1 MLQIVYN
8 SSKKCACLTGEYV
21 DIVREH
27 FSVKNK
33 GAFFARKKG
42 SFYVPDRTYV
52 ITAAGNFGI
61 GLIPRITTFCKQQNI
76 PYSIDEQLDSLLK
89 PNIFNGTLNLVK
101 NNLFQLRD
109 YQQQAVIKTLQQGR
123 GLLKVGTGGGK
134 TLITATIIENF
145 YQQSQNKTKFKCLMI
160 VPDLGLVNQTYD
172 EFGKFGISFSI
183 TKFTGNNAPD
193 LTSNCIIANSQI
205 LLHLDQHE
213 NWYKDVDLLIVD
225 EVHKIKKGNKIT
237 KLISKIKTHHR
248 IGCTGTLPVE
258 DIDLWSV
265 IGSFGDIVYEKPSV
279 ELRNEQFLTNV
290 KAIALHL
297 NYNDKITREYREE
310 LEFLMENKGRNKII
324 SKICN
329 KCNNNILVLVNYI
342 QHGEILYEMMKN
354 LEGKQVY
361 FVQGAVDVDERS
373 EIIKKMENSNNVVCI
388 AISAIFSTGINI
400 KNLHTMIFAAG
411 GKSAIRMIQSIG
423 RGLRLHPSK
432 DCFNV
437 IDLVDNLKYGNSHFE
452 ERKKTYESEVIQV
465 TERNIQVD
473 F

>member
-33 GAFFARKKG
+33 GAFFARRKG

-52 ITAAGNFGI
+52 ITTAGNFGI
-61 GLIPRITTFCKQQNI
+61 GLIPRIIQFCKQQNI
-76 PYSIDEQLDSLLK
+76 PYSIDEQLNSILK
-89 PNIFNGTLNLVK
+89 PDIFNGTLNLVK
-101 NNLFQLRD
+101 NTSFQLRD

-145 YQQSQNKTKFKCLMI
+145 YQQSQNKQNFKCLMI

-183 TKFTGNNAPD
+183 TKFTGNNVPD
-193 LTSNCIIANSQI
+193 LTANCIIANSQI

-213 NWYKDVDLLIVD
+213 NWYKGVDLLIVD

-265 IGSFGDIVYEKPSV
+265 IGSFGDVIYEKPSI
-279 ELRNEQFLTNV
+279 ELRNEQYLTNV

-297 NYNDKITREYREE
+297 NYNDKITREYKEE

-324 SKICN
+324 SKICSN
-329 KCNNNILVLVNYI
+329 CKNNILVLVNYI
-342 QHGEILYEMMKN
+342 QHGEILYEMIKD

-373 EIIKKMENSNNVVCI
+373 EIIKKMESSNNVVCI

-432 DCFNV
+432 NCFNV
-437 IDLVDNLKYGNSHFE
+437 IDLVDNMKYGNSHFE

-473 F
+473 S